1 VNDNFYLFD
10 KVRSTVVYQ
19 RFSDWVEYKDDYIF
33 QDFSNI
39 INKKPSKTYMFT
51 IDTLAKYLYKISQEN
66 LK

>member
-33 QDFSNI
+33 QYFSNI